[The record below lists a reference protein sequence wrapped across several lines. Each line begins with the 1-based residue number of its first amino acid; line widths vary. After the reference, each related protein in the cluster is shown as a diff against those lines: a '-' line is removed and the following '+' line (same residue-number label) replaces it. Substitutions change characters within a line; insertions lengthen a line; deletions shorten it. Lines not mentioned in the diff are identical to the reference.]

1 MSKVKKILKRWS
13 TDQLITGI
21 EFQDWFE
28 MLAKNDFKVDKEY
41 FHRAAWITG
50 WSLPTTIFG
59 KVEDAM
65 YGRQL
70 AAMDAEPTPIFLL
83 GHWRSGTT
91 HLHNCIGRDP
101 NHTFPTVFQVVFPTC
116 FLSTEKFL
124 PDLTSGLLDD
134 TRTYDNVKNG
144 WHEAAEDEIALAK
157 LHGLSPYVSFMFPE
171 NAAKYEKY
179 VDFNQA
185 TERERQ
191 KWKDTFLYF
200 LKKIMLSTGGKRV
213 IVKSC
218 THSARIPMLLDMFP
232 DAKFVHIHRNPF
244 EVFASTMHMRSHT
257 DWENFFQLP
266 EENYEGQRQEQTA
279 ITGTRVYE
287 RLIED
292 RKLIPEENFVEIAF
306 EDFTGNEL
314 EHLTHIYEKFD
325 LPDREEYLASIE
337 EYLESIKGYKRNKL
351 EIDQELQD
359 YVLDR
364 WEFVFDE
371 FGYAKEYQ

>member
-1 MSKVKKILKRWS
+1 MGKVKNILKRWS

-21 EFQDWFE
+21 QFNDWVQ
-28 MLAKNDFKVDKEY
+28 MLAKNDFKVDREY

-50 WSLPTTIFG
+50 WSVPSTIFG
-59 KVEDAM
+59 KVEDAL

-70 AAMDAEPTPIFLL
+70 ASMEADPTPIFLL

-124 PDLTSGLLDD
+124 PDLTAGMLTE

-157 LHGLSPYVSFMFPE
+157 LHGLSPYISFMFPE

-179 VDFNQA
+179 IDFDEA
-185 TERERQ
+185 TEDERK
-191 KWKDTFLYF
+191 KWKRDFLYF
-200 LKKIMLSTGGKRV
+200 IKKVMLSAGGKRV

-218 THSARIPMLLDMFP
+218 THSARIPLILDMFP
-232 DAKFVHIHRNPF
+232 DAKFVHIHRNPY

-266 EENYEGQRQEQTA
+266 EENYEGQRREQTA

-287 RLIED
+287 RLIAD
-292 RKLIPEENFVEIAF
+292 RHLIPEENFIEIPYEEFA
-306 EDFTGNEL
+306 GNEMH
-314 EHLTHIYEKFD
+314 HLKHIYEKFD
-325 LPDREEYLASIE
+325 LPDRESYYESIGEYLDT
-337 EYLESIKGYKRNKL
+337 LKGYKRNRL
-351 EIDQELQD
+351 DIDPEFMD
-359 YVLDR
+359 YVWDR
-364 WEFVFDE
+364 WQFVFEE
-371 FGYAKEYQ
+371 FGYDKEYK